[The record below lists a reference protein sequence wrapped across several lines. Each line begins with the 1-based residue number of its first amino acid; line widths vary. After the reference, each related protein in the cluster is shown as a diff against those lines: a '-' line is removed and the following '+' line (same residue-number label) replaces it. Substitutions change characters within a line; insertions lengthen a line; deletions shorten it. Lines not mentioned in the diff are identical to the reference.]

1 MSSGETPIMTAVIT
15 GNHNFEVPEFIN
27 LFRALPGI
35 DFYPQSL
42 ENFVADLAGVRE
54 RYDALVFYSMHA
66 EPPNDATRAA
76 IESLGDT
83 EQGLVFLHHGMLA
96 FREWS
101 LVSEIVGIE
110 DRSSSYFP
118 CETVPIDITDPAHP
132 ITQGLSPWRM
142 IDETYAMANAS
153 SGCHVLLTTDHARS
167 LKTLAWTRSHKK
179 ARVFVFASGHGKET
193 YADPNFQ
200 TVLRRGIE
208 WSARRI

>member
-15 GNHNFEVPEFIN
+15 GNHNFEVPDFIN

-42 ENFVADLAGVRE
+42 ENFVADHAGVRE
-54 RYDALVFYSMHA
+54 EYDALVFYSMHA
-66 EPPNDATRAA
+66 GPPNDATRAV

-96 FREWS
+96 FRKWS
-101 LVSEIVGIE
+101 LVSEIVGIK
-110 DRSSSYFP
+110 DRSSEYYPS
-118 CETVPIDITDPAHP
+118 ETVPIDIADPAHP
-132 ITQGLSPWRM
+132 ITRGLTPWTM
-142 IDETYAMANAS
+142 VDETYAMAGAGPGS
-153 SGCHVLLTTDHARS
+153 HVLLTTDHTRS
-167 LKTLAWTRSHKK
+167 LETLAWARDYRK
-179 ARVFVFASGHGKET
+179 ARVFVFASGHGKEA
-193 YADPNFQ
+193 YADPSFR